1 MIEFYNVR
9 KKKKVSIE
17 ESSISTQK
25 YVKTKKDGVDSVRY
39 ALTAIDDD
47 GTKLIKFCSEADYQ
61 KIYYL
66 KNEVYLENEV

>member
-17 ESSISTQK
+17 ESLISTKK
-25 YVKTKKDGVDSVRY
+25 YVKTKKDGTESVRY

-47 GTKLIKFCSEADYQ
+47 NTKLTKFCSEADYK
-61 KIYYL
+61 KISS
-66 KNEVYLENEV
+66 LENGV